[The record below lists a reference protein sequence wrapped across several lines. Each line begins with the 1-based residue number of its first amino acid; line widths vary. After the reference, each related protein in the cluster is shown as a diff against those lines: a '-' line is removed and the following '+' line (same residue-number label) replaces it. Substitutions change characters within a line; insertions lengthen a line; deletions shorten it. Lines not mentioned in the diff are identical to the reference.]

1 MLKSAPR
8 TLTVIR
14 SHQLT
19 PNMKRITLGG
29 SELKGFPVDQE
40 SAYIKLQIPADNGE
54 SLVTRTYT
62 VRKHRKA
69 LNEIDVDFMVHGDSG
84 PASAWALRAQPGD
97 CITLAGPGGKKLLD
111 FSADWLVLV
120 GDMTALP
127 AISVN
132 LEQLPANAQGYAVI
146 EILDESDIQAFEIPE
161 SFEIHWVINP
171 APGIENTHLLD
182 KLKQLPW
189 LKGEPSI
196 WAACEF
202 NTMRALRQYFKQEKN
217 VDKKAVYVSSYWKR
231 GLSEEEHKK
240 VKRTDAETTA

>member
-1 MLKSAPR
+1 MPKSTPR

-29 SELKGFPVDQE
+29 AELEGFPADQE

-54 SLVTRTYT
+54 SQLTRTYT
-62 VRKHRKA
+62 VRHHRDE

-84 PASAWALRAQPGD
+84 PASAWATRAQPGD
-97 CITLAGPGGKKLLD
+97 LITIAGPGGKKLLD

-132 LEQLPANAQGYAVI
+132 LEQLPAHARGYAVI
-146 EILDESDIQAFEIPE
+146 EILHESDMQAFGTPE
-161 SFEIHWVINP
+161 TFEIHWVTNP
-171 APGIENTHLLD
+171 AQEKENTHLLD

-189 LKGEPSI
+189 LEGTPSI

-202 NTMRALRQYFKQEKN
+202 NTMRALRHYFKHERN
-217 VDKKAVYVSSYWKR
+217 VDKQSVYVSSYWKR